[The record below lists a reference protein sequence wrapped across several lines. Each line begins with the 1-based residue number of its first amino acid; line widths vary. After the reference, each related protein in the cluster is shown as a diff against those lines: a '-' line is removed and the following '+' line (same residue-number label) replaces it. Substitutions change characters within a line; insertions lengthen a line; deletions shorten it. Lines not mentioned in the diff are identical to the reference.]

1 MVTVKSPSTTP
12 SAMSPSAT
20 PSAKAQ
26 PEGYDWP
33 TIRVGI
39 AAIGIRI
46 GSVVIASIVAIG
58 WIAAAIGIAGIATT
72 VAIAIGRI
80 NSPVIAAVVRIVA
93 VPPTRSVIAPAS
105 ITSTVITTT
114 GVTSPIVSSPIADRL
129 QWLNHIIH
137 DRHR

>member
-12 SAMSPSAT
+12 SAMSPSAK
-20 PSAKAQ
+20 PQ

-58 WIAAAIGIAGIATT
+58 WIAAIGIAGVAAA

-80 NSPVIAAVVRIVA
+80 NSTVVAAVVRIITIA
-93 VPPTRSVIAPAS
+93 PTRSVIAPAS